1 MSQAPSPPPC
11 LAEPA
16 GSGAELGHPQG
27 LTLAWYSL
35 MKGWD
40 LWASFSW
47 DR

>member
-1 MSQAPSPPPC
+1 MSQARVPTLPSRAC
-11 LAEPA
+11 
-16 GSGAELGHPQG
+16 GVWGTELGHPQG

>member
-1 MSQAPSPPPC
+1 MSRSLSSGPS
-11 LAEPA
+11 LA
-16 GSGAELGHPQG
+16 GLGVGLG